1 MNKDK
6 EKYPTLQE
14 ISEDL
19 KKSAEE
25 LLNDNDNSKANYNP
39 LIDADYSPLKGYVH
53 YGPNHNEIL
62 VEKYNKRFQDEQDK
76 QKRNE
81 RLLNYAYL
89 LSNLI
94 NNRDDN
100 TISYDGLY
108 SYLGDIS
115 QKNNYQDSEK
125 IYFDLV
131 DQIAEKRRSLKI
143 TQNTMAKICKCTK
156 LYINKIEKHEYYCSS
171 LILIRAAK
179 ALGINII
186 FDDREEST
194 DTNNINPELLNIINN
209 LDEEKQNKLINIIK
223 TIF

>member
-25 LLNDNDNSKANYNP
+25 LLNDNNNLKDGYNP
-39 LIDADYSPLKGYVH
+39 LIESDYSPLKGYVH

-94 NNRDDN
+94 NDQNDN
-100 TISYDGLY
+100 KASFDGLY

-115 QKNNYQDSEK
+115 KKNNHQDTKK
-125 IYFDLV
+125 IYYDLV
-131 DQIAEKRRSLKI
+131 DQIAEKRRLLKI
-143 TQNTMAKICKCTK
+143 TQSTMAKICDCSKI
-156 LYINKIEKHEYYCSS
+156 YITKIESHEYICSS